1 MAKKKL
7 PKKKEPPI
15 HELYIMGEVESWHVN
30 MVAHHKTIEV
40 PRERAKYE
48 ERQRDGSV
56 VFTRHTVS
64 DHLELD
70 LEIQLREPVRGF
82 DRLSFSITDWDAEE
96 YGGISGELRY
106 DKESGMR
113 GGVHMSGSFP
123 RDLYAFLLS
132 GAKAAFEIATRSGF
146 SRRSAWVTALA
157 FSDLGHPQWVDEDSG
172 LI

>member
-1 MAKKKL
+1 MPKKKS
-7 PKKKEPPI
+7 PKKKEPPLS
-15 HELYIMGEVESWHVN
+15 ELFIMGEVKSWHVT
-30 MVAHHKTIEV
+30 MAAHHKTIEV

-56 VFTRHTVS
+56 VFTRHAVS

-70 LEIQLREPVRGF
+70 LEILLREPVRGF
-82 DRLSFSITDWDAEE
+82 DRLTFSIAEWDAEE

-146 SRRSAWVTALA
+146 SRRSARVTALA
-157 FSDLGHPQWVDEDSG
+157 FSDAGHPQWVGEDCG